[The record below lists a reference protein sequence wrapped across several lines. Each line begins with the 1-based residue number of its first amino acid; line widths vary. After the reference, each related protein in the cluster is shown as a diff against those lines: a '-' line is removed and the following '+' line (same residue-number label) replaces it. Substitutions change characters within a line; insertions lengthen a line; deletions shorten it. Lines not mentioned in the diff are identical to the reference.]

1 MSFSRDE
8 DMTWCFFAE
17 VEWSGCFVI
26 IFTYHLQRSFTYH
39 LQRSTNK
46 SSPNFQPLVP
56 LQRGTFFGGGGLE
69 ANWTMKKG
77 PLVVGGLYGIILPRR
92 GDSNIIR
99 ISKKSRDIPRI
110 SGICWNHGGVR
121 VFFLPWKVMTRGI
134 ICWEYLLLASKN
146 ERVANLRVICY
157 NQRPS
162 SSPDCAGFHPCFIHI
177 MVFPQAWSPR
187 ARAFQRGKSYGPSF
201 FCVRLLVLLADIVFW
216 HPSTEVFLSKRIG

>member
-1 MSFSRDE
+1 MKLVFRH
-8 DMTWCFFAE
+8 
-17 VEWSGCFVI
+17 
-26 IFTYHLQRSFTYH
+26 HLH
-39 LQRSTNK
+39 I
-46 SSPNFQPLVP
+46 SSPTFHQQKQPKLPASCAIAKRHVF
-56 LQRGTFFGGGGLE
+56 RGGGLE

-77 PLVVGGLYGIILPRR
+77 PLVVRGLYGIILPRR

-99 ISKKSRDIPRI
+99 ISMKSRDIPRI

-134 ICWEYLLLASKN
+134 CWEYLLLASKN
-146 ERVANLRVICY
+146 ERVANLRMICY

-162 SSPDCAGFHPCFIHI
+162 SSPDCAEFHPCFIHI

-187 ARAFQRGKSYGPSF
+187 AQAFQRGKSYGPSF